1 MRTCE
6 RNFHSGKPG
15 KIQELFPDRIYR
27 RRRVREPGDLEELL
41 EKTKASEADVRVR
54 DEIV

>member
-1 MRTCE
+1 MIEEGR
-6 RNFHSGKPG
+6 RKRPG

>member
-1 MRTCE
+1 MR
-6 RNFHSGKPG
+6 S
-15 KIQELFPDRIYR
+15 DR

-41 EKTKASEADVRVR
+41 EKTKASEADVRAR